1 MSIRDELLTQ
11 LNTNLSAHTAYS
23 VSSEL
28 PFDSAGL
35 PLYEKNM
42 KTLYVDEDQQ
52 EVSIHIP
59 VLSAD
64 KIMQTET
71 TVNAYLV
78 TDAKNQPSDIETV
91 IANVLIARTA
101 ISNVIDVNSDVET
114 EIDDDRII
122 YTFEYNFLKL

>member
-1 MSIRDELLTQ
+1 
-11 LNTNLSAHTAYS
+11 
-23 VSSEL
+23 
-28 PFDSAGL
+28 
-35 PLYEKNM
+35 
-42 KTLYVDEDQQ
+42 
-52 EVSIHIP
+52 
-59 VLSAD
+59 
-64 KIMQTET
+64 
-71 TVNAYLV
+71 LV

>member
-122 YTFEYNFLKL
+122 YTFEYNFLTL